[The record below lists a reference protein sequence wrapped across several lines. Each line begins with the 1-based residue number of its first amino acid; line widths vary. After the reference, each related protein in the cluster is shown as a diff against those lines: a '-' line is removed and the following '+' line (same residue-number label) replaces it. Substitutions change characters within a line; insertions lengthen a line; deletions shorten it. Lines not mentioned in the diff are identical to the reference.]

1 MRIKVE
7 TRALQFFL
15 TSSAQG
21 QLDYMLLAGGCAA
34 LPGLSDAVSR
44 RTNVISSVANPF
56 AEMGLSPGVKSRQ
69 LAADAP
75 ALLVACGLAL
85 RRFDA

>member
-1 MRIKVE
+1 MIPGIDQVV
-7 TRALQFFL
+7 
-15 TSSAQG
+15 
-21 QLDYMLLAGGCAA
+21 AG
-34 LPGLSDAVSR
+34 
-44 RTNVISSVANPF
+44 RTQVTTEVANPF
-56 AEMGLSPGVKSRQ
+56 VGMSLSSRIRPKN